1 MEQMNFDEAMSKLE
15 GILDNLEA
23 NGEQMNPEE
32 VEAKIA
38 EAEQLRDYCKAL
50 LKKEREDLIKTA
62 KENNIPLEELGLS
75 EDEEEETEE

>member
-50 LKKEREDLIKTA
+50 
-62 KENNIPLEELGLS
+62 
-75 EDEEEETEE
+75 

>member
-1 MEQMNFDEAMSKLE
+1 MNFDEAMSKLE

-38 EAEQLRDYCKAL
+38 EAEQLRDYCKVL